1 MSYAQ
6 KGIAQC
12 TEVRY
17 DFKNTKISTGLNGIN
32 RVFLPTA
39 RVYPTLVASDTNDFI
54 TDITI
59 SGTTA
64 EEYKAN
70 FIREVYEKSNFRRI
84 TKEEACAIRGFPSD
98 FRLPESRA
106 RWMKLIGNSVAVEL
120 VKQLAKCVV
129 DTGAFDESRLHSTS
143 QAKDIDCNPAFLFLT
158 LPRFDTRFDRDML

>member
-1 MSYAQ
+1 MEKGILKEEQYRFRINRKSWKRRPLTTTSCKSNDLNHICIDTLKADRQ
-6 KGIAQC
+6 LKILKIKAVEMMDELCSKGIAQC

-70 FIREVYEKSNFRRI
+70 FIREVYEKRQFPAHHKRGSLRNTRI
-84 TKEEACAIRGFPSD
+84 PV
-98 FRLPESRA
+98 RLQAS
-106 RWMKLIGNSVAVEL
+106 G
-120 VKQLAKCVV
+120 VKG
-129 DTGAFDESRLHSTS
+129 DGG
-143 QAKDIDCNPAFLFLT
+143 
-158 LPRFDTRFDRDML
+158 